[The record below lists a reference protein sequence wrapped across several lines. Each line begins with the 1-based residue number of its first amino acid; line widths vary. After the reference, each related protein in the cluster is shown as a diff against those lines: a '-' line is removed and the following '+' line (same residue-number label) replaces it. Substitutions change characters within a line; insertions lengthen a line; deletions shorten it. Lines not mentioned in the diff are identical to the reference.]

1 MNSSSKL
8 RRKAKWGEDG
18 DFQYIDFKDLEE
30 ETFILPQKWQS
41 LRQGCDKL
49 FEKGDI
55 VPKKIIEIRNIET
68 IMHLVFA
75 DL

>member
-41 LRQGCDKL
+41 LRRGCDEL
-49 FEKGDI
+49 FEKG
-55 VPKKIIEIRNIET
+55 RYS
-68 IMHLVFA
+68 A
-75 DL
+75 